1 MGKWY
6 IFATPKHILEK
17 KQSDGSWITV
27 QGGAPNYFYGQS
39 FRVTTPGTYRVK
51 YYIPTLKPSPL
62 CDGGGIQIVDEL
74 LHRIG
79 WQGWW
84 QDIPENI
91 FYSNEVGVGPT
102 QPEDINWSFID
113 PNGNDLFDPSQQV
126 VMNTAG
132 TKNYTAY
139 WLAIFEQG
147 GLNRYWSQGWTNG
160 QIPGDQINLSEKVGF
175 AFGTPTAPFQQIPV
189 SYTVQFAI
197 SNTCN
202 TGWTNL
208 DRTFAVCPS
217 GMGCRA
223 SVGENIRIS
232 PNPAKQSF
240 RLDNLGIADN
250 VYTMTITDLSGRV
263 MKLFNNIDQQ
273 EFDITDLNKGLYI
286 INIWNGGQRIFVDK
300 LTIL

>member
-1 MGKWY
+1 LLVY
-6 IFATPKHILEK
+6 TYTYATPRHILEK
-17 KQSDGSWITV
+17 KEANGEWIEV
-27 QGGAPNYFYGQS
+27 QGGGFDYFYGLN

-62 CDGGGIQIVDEL
+62 CEGGGIQIVDPVTL
-74 LHRIG
+74 NRIG

-84 QDIPENI
+84 QYIPANT

-139 WLAIFEQG
+139 WLAIFEKG

-160 QIPGDQINLSEKVGF
+160 QIPGDQINLTVNASSY
-175 AFGTPTAPFQQIPV
+175 FGGFQQIPV

-202 TGWTNL
+202 TVWTNL

-217 GMGCRA
+217 GLGCRA
-223 SVGENIRIS
+223 SVGENIRIY
-232 PNPAKQSF
+232 PNPTKQSF
-240 RLDNLGIADN
+240 RLDNINAADN
-250 VYTMTITDLSGRV
+250 VSYTMTITDLSGRV
-263 MKLFNNIDQQ
+263 MKRFNNIDQQ
-273 EFDITDLNKGLYI
+273 EFDIADLNKGLYI
-286 INIWNGGQRIFVDK
+286 INVWNGSQRIFVDK
-300 LTIL
+300 LSVL